1 MFETMT
7 LDSRTLIIRSDNEND
22 LPEIIDIINKK
33 DKMDNIK
40 SFLKFASENRIIKTD
55 YKFNRKDCYGR

>member
-7 LDSRTLIIRSDNEND
+7 LDSRTLIIKSDNEED

-33 DKMDNIK
+33 DKMDSIN
-40 SFLKFASENRIIKTD
+40 SFLKFASENRITKGD
-55 YKFNRKDCYGR
+55 YKFNREECYGR